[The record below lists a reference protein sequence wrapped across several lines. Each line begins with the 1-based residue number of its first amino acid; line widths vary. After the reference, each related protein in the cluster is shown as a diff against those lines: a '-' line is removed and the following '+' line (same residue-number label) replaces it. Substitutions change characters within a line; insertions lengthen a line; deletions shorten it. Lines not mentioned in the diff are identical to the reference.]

1 VGNLMRTVETQLN
14 TLWIGHKLSSI
25 HLACLLSAVR
35 AGHKVRLFCY
45 SPPENLPAE
54 IEIADA
60 EDVLPRTEII
70 RHRDSGSPSL
80 SSNRFRYLLFEKE
93 LGPWIDTDVFV
104 LKPLTSR
111 DGYMMAWQD
120 DELIGSAVLQLPRGK
135 LTDFLCDFTSQ
146 LHPIPFWYPPLHR
159 RWLQVRSAAGF
170 PVAAGDYRWGIYG
183 PHLLTNSVRRHN
195 LEANA
200 QSPSVYYPVGWRDA
214 ATLYAREGGVFD
226 TLPGTTE
233 AVHIWHHMGTDAANC
248 TNAIESGSFLDK
260 AFRMVDMMPHES

>member
-1 VGNLMRTVETQLN
+1 MRTVETQLN
-14 TLWIGHKLSSI
+14 TLWIGPKLSAI

-45 SPPENLPAE
+45 SSPENLPAE

-60 EDVLPRTEII
+60 EEVLPQTEIM
-70 RHRDSGSPSL
+70 RHRSSGSPSL

-120 DELIGSAVLQLPRGK
+120 DELIGSAVLRLPRGK

-146 LHPIPFWYPPLHR
+146 SHPIPFWYPALHR
-159 RWLQVRSAAGF
+159 RWLQLRKAAGF

-183 PHLLTNSVRRHN
+183 PHLLTNSVCRYN
-195 LEANA
+195 LEASA
-200 QSPSVYYPVGWRDA
+200 QPPSVYYPVSWRDA
-214 ATLYAREGGVFD
+214 DSLYESGGD
-226 TLPGTTE
+226 IAGALPDSTE
-233 AVHIWHHMGTDAANC
+233 AVHLWHHMGKTAAGGAA
-248 TNAIESGSFLDK
+248 AIQPGSFLDQ
-260 AFRMVDMMPHES
+260 AFRMVGMTPGKS

>member
-1 VGNLMRTVETQLN
+1 MRRVETQLN
-14 TLWIGHKLSSI
+14 TLWIGPKLSAI

-45 SPPENLPAE
+45 SQPENLPAE
-54 IEIADA
+54 IETADA
-60 EDVLPRTEII
+60 EDILPRTEIV
-70 RHRDSGSPSL
+70 RHRESGSPSL

-135 LTDFLCDFTSQ
+135 LTSFLCDFTAQS
-146 LHPIPFWYPPLHR
+146 HPIPFWYPALHR
-159 RWLQVRSAAGF
+159 RWLQVRSVAGF

-195 LEANA
+195 VERHV
-200 QSPSVYYPVGWRDA
+200 QPPSVYYPVGWRDA
-214 ATLYAREGGVFD
+214 DSLYSRAGDIFG
-226 TLPGTTE
+226 TLPDTTE
-233 AVHIWHHMGTDAANC
+233 AVHIWHHMGTNPADC
-248 TNAIESGSFLDK
+248 SNAIQSGSFLDK
-260 AFRMVDMMPHES
+260 AFRMVDMKPQQS